1 MAEIVSNIT
10 YFTKPGKEHTERVL
24 ALAHQKAE
32 ELKLNTVLVASTTGF
47 TAGKALEILPGMD
60 LVIVTHAAGY
70 KEVDKQEFDPKIK
83 AMLESKGAR
92 VVTAQ
97 HTFAGVNR
105 AIRQTLDGYQPDEII
120 ANVLRLFGQGMKVVC
135 EIAMMAAD
143 AGMVSCK
150 SPLVAVAGTHR
161 GADLG
166 VVLIPANSSRFFDLE
181 IVDIFC
187 MPSKFHPRTKK

>member
-1 MAEIVSNIT
+1 MAEITSNIT
-10 YFTKPGKEHTERVL
+10 YFTKPGKENTERVL

-70 KEVDKQEFDPKIK
+70 KELDAQEFDPEFK

-92 VVTAQ
+92 VLTAQ

-105 AIRQTLDGYQPDEII
+105 AIRQTLGGYQPDEII
-120 ANVLRLFGQGMKVVC
+120 ANVLRLFGPGMKVVG

-143 AGMVSCK
+143 AGAVSCK
-150 SPLVAVAGTHR
+150 APLVAVAGTHR